1 MKSSKRRL
9 TVASS
14 GLLTLLSLLAV
25 PLPAQAPAKAGV
37 PASDTRFE
45 GTSDVLAVEVPVN
58 VVGRD
63 GKPVRGLTAAD
74 FEVFDEGDR
83 QAVTNFEVIDLD
95 VLTPEGKPAPGAT
108 APVRDLSQEP
118 VSSTARRHFMLLF
131 DLSFSSP
138 TAVLRARL
146 AAREFLLNALHPTDL
161 AAVATFSLEHGP
173 RLVVTFTPDRSQLA
187 RAIDTLGARNPA
199 DRAERDPLR
208 FLIAAPDLTV
218 NTGSGNSDSDDDAGG
233 TRDLRAVADQTL
245 LEHLKA
251 ISGEV
256 EKSEKAYDRSRIRA
270 LTRSLG
276 DLAKSLDTVKG
287 RKHLIYFSEGFDS
300 RLLLG
305 RNPSGEEAEQ
315 EQQDIHQNRLWKVD
329 TDNRFGNPEL
339 QAAVNDML
347 EQFRRAD
354 CVIQAVD
361 IGGLRAVNDA
371 DNVQRGFG
379 QDALFV
385 MADGT
390 GGELF
395 KDANKLGDQLNR
407 VLERTDVTYLLTFQR
422 SDLKTNGAF
431 RKLRVKANLPP
442 GARLFH
448 RAGYYAPRPFKD
460 LHPLEKNLLASDG
473 IASAAP
479 RRDLEISLLTAPF
492 RAASRFAYVP
502 VIIEVGGRSL
512 LSGQSGDK
520 LNVEF
525 YTYVSDDK
533 GEMKDFFS
541 QVVALDLAK
550 ARQAMLSTG
559 LKYYGHLDLPPGQ
572 YRVRVL
578 VRNADTGRTGVESA
592 ALTVPPYDAA
602 QPVLLPPMFLEA
614 PGSWLLVRERV
625 GDSQQASVVY
635 PFTVKGEPYV
645 PAARPALSRKDTVR
659 LCLVAYNLGKGELNV
674 AGEVLGSDG
683 RALPGGHLSVV
694 ERTSTG
700 IEGLDKLVATFQPT
714 GLLAGDYVLRVAVT
728 DPTTGS
734 RRTNSVPFVVN

>member
-1 MKSSKRRL
+1 
-9 TVASS
+9 
-14 GLLTLLSLLAV
+14 
-25 PLPAQAPAKAGV
+25 
-37 PASDTRFE
+37 
-45 GTSDVLAVEVPVN
+45 
-58 VVGRD
+58 
-63 GKPVRGLTAAD
+63 RG
-74 FEVFDEGDR
+74 
-83 QAVTNFEVIDLD
+83 Q
-95 VLTPEGKPAPGAT
+95 
-108 APVRDLSQEP
+108 
-118 VSSTARRHFMLLF
+118 
-131 DLSFSSP
+131 
-138 TAVLRARL
+138 
-146 AAREFLLNALHPTDL
+146 
-161 AAVATFSLEHGP
+161 
-173 RLVVTFTPDRSQLA
+173 
-187 RAIDTLGARNPA
+187 
-199 DRAERDPLR
+199 
-208 FLIAAPDLTV
+208 
-218 NTGSGNSDSDDDAGG
+218 
-233 TRDLRAVADQTL
+233 
-245 LEHLKA
+245 
-251 ISGEV
+251 
-256 EKSEKAYDRSRIRA
+256 
-270 LTRSLG
+270 
-276 DLAKSLDTVKG
+276 
-287 RKHLIYFSEGFDS
+287 
-300 RLLLG
+300 
-305 RNPSGEEAEQ
+305 
-315 EQQDIHQNRLWKVD
+315 
-329 TDNRFGNPEL
+329 
-339 QAAVNDML
+339 
-347 EQFRRAD
+347 
-354 CVIQAVD
+354 
-361 IGGLRAVNDA
+361 
-371 DNVQRGFG
+371 G

-395 KDANKLGDQLNR
+395 KDANNLGAQLNR

-431 RKLRVKANLPP
+431 RKLRVKANLPA

-479 RRDLEISLLTAPF
+479 RRDLDISLLAAPF

-512 LSGQSGDK
+512 LSGHSGDK
-520 LNVEF
+520 LNVEI

-578 VRNADTGRTGVESA
+578 VRNAETGRTGVESA

-614 PGSWLLVRERV
+614 PGSWLLVRERA

-645 PAARPALSRKDTVR
+645 PAARPALSREDTVR
-659 LCLVAYNLGKGELNV
+659 LCLVAYNLGKGDLGDLNV
-674 AGEVLGSDG
+674 AGEVLGSNG
-683 RALPGGHLSVV
+683 QAMPGGHLAVV

-700 IEGLDKLVATFQPT
+700 IEGLDKLVATFRPT
-714 GLLAGDYVLRVAVT
+714 GLVAGDYVLRVAVT